1 VTLAGALGSALLLA
15 LPLDGAARGRPLVS
29 LSAVPA
35 RVELAGRASESVT
48 VTNFGSTRVLVSARA
63 GSLAVDL
70 RGRPSLVAKRTAP
83 RSAAPW
89 LSLSPRELSLPAG
102 GTAVL
107 RVESRVPARAEPGDH
122 HAVVLLATRPAAV
135 GAVGIRMRLGVR
147 VAVRVPGVVVRRLG
161 VVALRVRRQG
171 RMRMLE
177 ATLANGGNITETLS
191 SSRVAISLQVRG
203 GPVVRLAID
212 RRELLPGR
220 RGIAVA
226 RYRGALRGR
235 VRVVAA
241 VDGASAR
248 AFWIRL

>member
-35 RVELAGRASESVT
+35 RVELVGRASESVT

-63 GSLAVDL
+63 GNLAVDL
-70 RGRPSLVAKRTAP
+70 RGRPSLVARRTAP

-102 GTAVL
+102 GTALL
-107 RVESRVPARAEPGDH
+107 RVESLVPMRAEPGDH
-122 HAVVLLATRPAAV
+122 HAVVLLSTRPAAL
-135 GAVGIRMRLGVR
+135 GAVGVRMRLGVR

-161 VVALRVRRQG
+161 LVALRVRRHG
-171 RMRMLE
+171 RVRTLE
-177 ATLANGGNITETLS
+177 ATLANGGNVTETLS
-191 SSRVAISLQVRG
+191 SARVAISLHVPGR
-203 GPVVRLAID
+203 PVVRLGID

-220 RGIAVA
+220 RGIAVV
-226 RYRGALRGR
+226 RYRGPLRGR
-235 VRVVAA
+235 VRAVVSI
-241 VDGASAR
+241 DGAAGR
-248 AFWIRL
+248 TFWIRL